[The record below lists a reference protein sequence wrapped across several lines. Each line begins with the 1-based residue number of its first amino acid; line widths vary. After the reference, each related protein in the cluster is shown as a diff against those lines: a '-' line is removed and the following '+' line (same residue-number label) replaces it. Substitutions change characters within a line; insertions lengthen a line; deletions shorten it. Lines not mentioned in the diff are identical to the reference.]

1 MSGWSL
7 ELSKGFDFLQN
18 VRSYNKWSIRK
29 RVRAKD
35 NENSHQDNLRRILCL
50 IHCCFQESLLSLFLT
65 TFFLRVL
72 DTKKKSMNNLNIYD
86 KIKYHTGEVTSQ
98 AAAKPS
104 SLKQF
109 LQIARYK
116 IIKPLLPSEII
127 TTCILQGKTLSERN
141 WRIGV
146 RYLGDDNVLPTKGTA
161 FAIKQ
166 LLFKTCNWWQPLTT
180 LELRSHRSKTHSCQ
194 FLPN

>member
-1 MSGWSL
+1 MSHPLLFSRI
-7 ELSKGFDFLQN
+7 SSVTFFNHFL
-18 VRSYNKWSIRK
+18 
-29 RVRAKD
+29 
-35 NENSHQDNLRRILCL
+35 
-50 IHCCFQESLLSLFLT
+50 FESLGY
-65 TFFLRVL
+65 
-72 DTKKKSMNNLNIYD
+72 KKKSMNNLNIKD
-86 KIKYHTGEVTSQ
+86 KMKYHTGEVASQ

-141 WRIGV
+141 WRIGI

-166 LLFKTCNWWQPLTT
+166 LLFKTYNWWQPLTT

-194 FLPN
+194 FLPY

>member
-1 MSGWSL
+1 
-7 ELSKGFDFLQN
+7 
-18 VRSYNKWSIRK
+18 
-29 RVRAKD
+29 
-35 NENSHQDNLRRILCL
+35 
-50 IHCCFQESLLSLFLT
+50 
-65 TFFLRVL
+65 
-72 DTKKKSMNNLNIYD
+72 MNNLNIYD

-141 WRIGV
+141 
-146 RYLGDDNVLPTKGTA
+146 
-161 FAIKQ
+161 
-166 LLFKTCNWWQPLTT
+166 
-180 LELRSHRSKTHSCQ
+180 
-194 FLPN
+194 